1 LLLIDESYCR
11 NRVDDLY
18 ANASMMKSKEGRGS
32 MGLGFLPKRDS
43 MCKEIEQMTALR
55 KLDTLLSLCN
65 CCIYKTFDY
74 ILAEECRMCMIRKGI
89 LLIINEKK
97 RTGLP
102 EHELLDAC

>member
-1 LLLIDESYCR
+1 
-11 NRVDDLY
+11 
-18 ANASMMKSKEGRGS
+18 

-43 MCKEIEQMTALR
+43 MCKEIEQWTALR
-55 KLDTLLSLCN
+55 KLDALLGLCN

-102 EHELLDAC
+102 EHELLDACCSPG